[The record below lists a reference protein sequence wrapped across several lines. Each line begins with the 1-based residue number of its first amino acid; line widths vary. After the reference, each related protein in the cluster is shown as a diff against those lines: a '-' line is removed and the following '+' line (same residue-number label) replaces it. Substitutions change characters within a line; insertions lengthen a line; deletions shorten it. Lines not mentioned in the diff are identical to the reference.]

1 MSKRNRKNPN
11 GEGTIYQRKDGRFE
25 AAVYVTTT
33 DGTRKRVRAYG
44 ATWEQVHQRLVELKA
59 QEHRGIPVPAQSYTV
74 AGYLDEWLEHVVR
87 PIVRPTTYAK
97 YETFVRLYLKPGL
110 GSKRLSR
117 LTPPDVRLFL
127 GRQREAGVSP
137 ARVQA
142 MHSVLRAALEHAMR
156 EDLVLRN
163 VARLVRVP
171 TPPRRAFVPWT
182 VQETLAFLAASKPD
196 ALAPAFVLL
205 IALGLRR
212 GEVLGL
218 RWTDV
223 DLDGRTL
230 RIRQQLQRSEGR
242 LQLVEV
248 KTQRSNRA
256 LPLPWLCIRALKK
269 RKSAQAADRIAAG
282 PSWQDT
288 GLVFTTHHGTAIEP
302 RNLARSFHRI
312 SAVAGVPRIR
322 VHDLRHMCSSFL
334 AAQGVPART
343 IMEILGHSQ
352 IAVTMNVYTHV
363 TSEEQRQAMKLM
375 DQLLGEP
382 AEDEESG

>member
-1 MSKRNRKNPN
+1 MTKRNRKKPN

-25 AAVYVTTT
+25 AAVYLTTT
-33 DGTRKRVRAYG
+33 EGTRKRVRVYG
-44 ATWEQVHQRLVELKA
+44 ATWEKVHQRLVELKG
-59 QEHRGIPVPAQSYTV
+59 QEHRGIPVPATTYTV
-74 AGYLDEWLEHVVR
+74 AGYLDEWLEHVAR
-87 PIVRPTTYAK
+87 PSVRPTTYAK
-97 YETFVRLYLKPGL
+97 YETFVRMYLKPGV
-110 GSKRLSR
+110 GGKRLSR
-117 LTPPDVRLFL
+117 LTPADVRLFL

-137 ARVQA
+137 ARLQA

-171 TPPRRAFVPWT
+171 TPSRRTFVAWT
-182 VQETLAFLAASKPD
+182 VKDTLAFLAACRAD

-223 DLDGRTL
+223 DLDGRSL
-230 RIRQQLQRSEGR
+230 QVRQQLQRSEGR
-242 LQLVEV
+242 LQLVAV

-256 LPLPWLCIRALKK
+256 LPLPDLCVRALRK
-269 RKSAQAADRIAAG
+269 RRSEQATDRMAAG
-282 PSWQDT
+282 ASWQDT
-288 GLVFTTHHGTAIEP
+288 GLVFTTHHGTPVEP

-312 SAVAGVPRIR
+312 SEGAGVPRIR

-334 AAQGVPART
+334 AAEGVPART

-375 DQLLGEP
+375 DQLLDE
-382 AEDEESG
+382 ADEDRQSG